1 MTYDGDLEYAFAP
14 QCVTV
19 TLEDEIDLS
28 RGEMLVKPEDRPF
41 SGHHFKAM
49 TVWMDETRMDRN
61 KAFFLKQTTN
71 TTRAHIGEIDFRV
84 DVNTLEQMH
93 SDGLALNEVGLV
105 HISTSSVLMYDSY
118 RDNKATGA
126 FIIIDPVS
134 NFTSGVGMI
143 IGPDDEAAGSGSGS
157 LVIDMAALGIEA
169 GHYDA
174 IEKACAYMRSKGI
187 DVKCKK

>member
-1 MTYDGDLEYAFAP
+1 
-14 QCVTV
+14 
-19 TLEDEIDLS
+19 
-28 RGEMLVKPEDRPF
+28 MLVKPEDRPF

-84 DVNTLEQMH
+84 DVNTLEHMH

-143 IGPDDEAAGSGSGS
+143 IGPDNEASGSGSGS

-169 GHYDA
+169 GHYETEQHA
-174 IEKACAYMRSKGI
+174 KGI
-187 DVKCKK
+187 FRAIISDVLSERGVADVHVFEYTDDNPIKYFR